1 MTFENE
7 LSLHTKRLFSLGI
20 KLIHNPDEVGDLV
33 QDTMVLALKYRDKFD
48 GVNLGAWLTTI
59 FKNRLY
65 NVKRQQSVRKKALE
79 RFGKDSTLSFTPF
92 SYPAP
97 DSSLAESDLKKLMS
111 EIPEDFR
118 RTIEFVD
125 FKGFT
130 YEETAKLSKCPKGTV
145 MSRLHRG
152 RNLLLQ
158 ENP

>member
-1 MTFENE
+1 MTFEDE
-7 LSLHTKRLFSLGI
+7 LSFHTERLFRFGM
-20 KLIHNPDEVGDLV
+20 KLTHDSEEVKDLI

-48 GVNLGAWLTTI
+48 GSNLGAWLVTI
-59 FKNRLY
+59 FKNHFY
-65 NVKRQQSVRKKALE
+65 NVKRRQSVKRRVLE
-79 RFGKDSTLSFTPF
+79 RFEKDSTLSFTPF
-92 SYPAP
+92 SFPAP

-111 EIPEDFR
+111 ELPDEFR
-118 RTIEFVD
+118 KVVELVD

-130 YEETAKLSKCPKGTV
+130 YEETSKISSCPKGTV